1 MTYNMLQTKSTRLTT
16 KRSSE
21 SHSINLIFDHP
32 TSYKL
37 SLYLSYDYIVVS
49 QGGQGTSNVAHFQT
63 TNQETSKIDYGI
75 KVPER
80 VIIPANVKE
89 FSFEIYFDQ
98 VLRPTNVKKDMFRI
112 RLESLVVERDDELSN
127 LDVSNSNLSVD
138 ELGYENSE
146 TNLTSS
152 MSWVSLSNSN
162 LSINKRPTGNRPRI
176 KSKTSSNIDNELESL
191 PPIDKEITFI
201 NPDNN
206 LILFSLINDCKPFIK
221 IIPSQKVINNASKFM
236 LNQISDTNQNNS
248 NNSRGSSHKRRGSF
262 GLSFNLLPIQE
273 HGVNNNSNSFNT
285 SNSSSSISSLLSN
298 SSQSSISNSKTKK
311 TNTIVLQSDEKIYFK
326 TNIPYKQFQD
336 MVTISQINYCQINFK
351 EDFVEKNRKPGE
363 KNKNLKMEQVSKQIS
378 SNQLQVRPENTENSN
393 SNMPDIIDHY
403 RGSINIEKTQFT
415 YTNKVEINLFY
426 QNSLLNQSQL
436 ISSFVLIL
444 DLKPTIISFKDS
456 QFFGLISRSEGEIL
470 IPIIY
475 KKFDIYHMQYR
486 SIDQNLVNKLLE
498 RELPAGT
505 NGENL
510 LRSIIK
516 FNIVNSDPTMND
528 RVAIDENNNNF
539 IRYFF
544 TQKEG
549 MNAFSTISIEM
560 VMDKKSEFSLICQ
573 NLLKIDDHNRFIQ
586 LENVKNDVIFT
597 RVRAVVK
604 NSNSTSNLN
613 ESEKKDVKMVM
624 QSDQMVVINFEKLVE
639 VPDKFQMV
647 DGKSNELL
655 TEYEILANDGNYE
668 IFDSEGSNNNSST
681 NSDDF
686 SGFNNNQMN
695 NISNLQP
702 TYFKGRIYK
711 HDLTKSLELPI
722 NQKNLGNGQITFKIK
737 FKNFKKSKILFLNNE
752 IEIIINLT
760 NHVKKA
766 YVGFPFNNSMLLS
779 IDRSA
784 EKINI
789 PIFFSRRPGLDQTG
803 RRREE
808 DSSSLDCERPV
819 FSPLPSY
826 NDDNDDVVRFDKE
839 LEQKFMSKYPVYQ
852 KMPTTSTLTSS
863 ERKKSSGPLTPLSK
877 VKRLGKSL
885 RTPNSTPKITE
896 KFNKFNHNNN
906 NSDQIKNSNNPYIS
920 SKKSD
925 LSTQTPSSNSIY
937 GKLLLSNGSEVLIYR
952 YMVEGWNANDDD
964 DSNSNSNPNNDHQIQ
979 NMCIGYATYKIDL
992 RLGFFKSGK
1001 ILAFMKF
1008 FF

>member
-32 TSYKL
+32 TSHKL

-49 QGGQGTSNVAHFQT
+49 QGGQGASNVAHFQT

-112 RLESLVVERDDELSN
+112 RLESLVVERDDELN
-127 LDVSNSNLSVD
+127 LNDHDVSNSNLSVD

-162 LSINKRPTGNRPRI
+162 LSINKRPTATGSRPRI
-176 KSKTSSNIDNELESL
+176 KSKTSSNIDHELESL

-221 IIPSQKVINNASKFM
+221 IIPSQKVINNASKFVI
-236 LNQISDTNQNNS
+236 NQISDSNQMQNNS
-248 NNSRGSSHKRRGSF
+248 NSRGSSHKRRGSF

-273 HGVNNNSNSFNT
+273 HDTRANNSFNT

-298 SSQSSISNSKTKK
+298 NSSQSSISSSKTKK

-363 KNKNLKMEQVSKQIS
+363 KNFKHLKMEQVSKQIS
-378 SNQLQVRPENTENSN
+378 SNQLQNRQENTENTMN

-486 SIDQNLVNKLLE
+486 SIDQNLVNRLLE
-498 RELPAGT
+498 KELPAVKT
-505 NGENL
+505 NGDL

-549 MNAFSTISIEM
+549 MNAYSTISIEM
-560 VMDKKSEFSLICQ
+560 VMDKKSEFSLVCQ

-604 NSNSTSNLN
+604 NSNSNLN
-613 ESEKKDVKMVM
+613 EFEKEKKDVKMVM
-624 QSDQMVVINFEKLVE
+624 QSDRVVVVNFEKLVE
-639 VPDKFQMV
+639 VPDKFQLV

-668 IFDSEGSNNNSST
+668 IFDNEGSNNNST
-681 NSDDF
+681 SDDF
-686 SGFNNNQMN
+686 SGFNNNQMS

-737 FKNFKKSKILFLNNE
+737 FKNFKKSKLLFLNNE

-766 YVGFPFNNSMLLS
+766 YVSFPFNNSMLLS

-803 RRREE
+803 KREE
-808 DSSSLDCERPV
+808 DCERPV

-826 NDDNDDVVRFDKE
+826 NDDNDDVVKFDKE

-852 KMPTTSTLTSS
+852 KIPNTTSTSTSS
-863 ERKKSSGPLTPLSK
+863 ERKKSTGPLTPLSK

-885 RTPNSTPKITE
+885 RTPNSTPKISE

-920 SKKSD
+920 SKKLSD
-925 LSTQTPSSNSIY
+925 LSTQTSSSNSIY

-964 DSNSNSNPNNDHQIQ
+964 DSNSKLDYPNNDRQMQ

-992 RLGFFKSGK
+992 RLGFF
-1001 ILAFMKF
+1001 
-1008 FF
+1008 